1 MFTDGKES
9 NDQIKAF
16 RQPGSVSKGQLILNC
31 TFWCLQISQKPNEI
45 FSRISALASKKRS
58 NQQNKGMLYR

>member
-16 RQPGSVSKGQLILNC
+16 RQPGSVSKGKARP
-31 TFWCLQISQKPNEI
+31 W
-45 FSRISALASKKRS
+45 
-58 NQQNKGMLYR
+58 